1 MWILPWRILSL
12 FVNSLKK
19 LNKFQILPAIRQ
31 KGKPQNVCKKKTKLA
46 KFSEKQIFL
55 TLWYTHRIWLS
66 MFSWTLV
73 LRFSRLPY
81 YQRFHSSFF
90 HSFII
95 QHQYF
100 MVQYIQSFSGML
112 EASFD
117 WLTSFLAH
125 LNCIYEWWYKE
136 GIGIKSDSKS
146 RNYFNK
152 SKYQSPYTKIILLI
166 HMKWNVFN
174 LWKSLISILLY
185 SINLR

>member
-1 MWILPWRILSL
+1 MWILPWRIVSL

-31 KGKPQNVCKKKTKLA
+31 KGKPQNVCNKKTKLA

-81 YQRFHSSFF
+81 YQRFHS
-90 HSFII
+90 FIM
-95 QHQYF
+95 QHQYS

-146 RNYFNK
+146 RNCFNK
-152 SKYQSPYTKIILLI
+152 TQK
-166 HMKWNVFN
+166 F
-174 LWKSLISILLY
+174 
-185 SINLR
+185 